1 MITAVAVSRPSLYQ
15 IEISKCGWSTN
26 RLGDWS
32 DRPRLN
38 RTPFW
43 FPTVGGYSEFG
54 CGLVKDVTKC
64 SGGSNVESGPRE
76 VRPATCL

>member
-1 MITAVAVSRPSLYQ
+1 MQSFVGFGIVVKGNLA
-15 IEISKCGWSTN
+15 N